1 MLGWA
6 WRPFTL
12 PSQSIPRKSQI
23 KLERQT
29 VPCPCLPPIA
39 TPRSTQEEP
48 KWKRGELEGGAAAV
62 WWYRR
67 KGVRVV
73 VYKVGEVIQVL
84 TSNRLSI
91 KEQKANRAAKIKRKR
106 NK

>member
-1 MLGWA
+1 M
-6 WRPFTL
+6 
-12 PSQSIPRKSQI
+12 
-23 KLERQT
+23 
-29 VPCPCLPPIA
+29 
-39 TPRSTQEEP
+39 
-48 KWKRGELEGGAAAV
+48 